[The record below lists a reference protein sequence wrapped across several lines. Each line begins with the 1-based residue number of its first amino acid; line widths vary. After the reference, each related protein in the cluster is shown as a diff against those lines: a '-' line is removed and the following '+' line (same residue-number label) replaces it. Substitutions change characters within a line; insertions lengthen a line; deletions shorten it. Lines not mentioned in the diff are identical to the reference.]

1 MFSHQFMVTVIGIWR
16 MLCHSKNPLYL
27 ENVVETT
34 RKKITYEIHKTL
46 KEFIV
51 LLSCL
56 VHAQNLNN
64 YDNEN
69 IVWRGSQM
77 EIWENSW
84 EVEKLPSIL
93 QA

>member
-1 MFSHQFMVTVIGIWR
+1 

-51 LLSCL
+51 LLSRS
-56 VHAQNLNN
+56 VHVQNLNN

-69 IVWRGSQM
+69 IV
-77 EIWENSW
+77 
-84 EVEKLPSIL
+84 
-93 QA
+93 